1 MKNAIL
7 FIALLLA
14 TFTASAQ
21 YDEPPYRRS
30 SIYSVLVN
38 HSDLKFSNE
47 IVAVFKQMP
56 VPDKYNDHDLSVKV
70 VKATTAGHINQ
81 SIADQFLKNNNI
93 ASRLVS
99 KWFDRN
105 FLTGECDLRIIQK
118 RGQYSASEQ
127 EKAKAAVLVEGKGEA
142 MLQDA
147 GLELIGKTFVLVNDI
162 QYIDKEQRAQFWAAM
177 ASVAG
182 SVMAEATGEKSWA
195 TVGNTTALAVSTIK
209 GFRCKVLTHL
219 YQLVWDEYAE
229 QTFYEKIYSDVPNSQ
244 KLAAMEQ
251 YRSSFKLQYIGSQ
264 MSSGGATSFL
274 GINEDQPQVM
284 IRKACQRALDENVMN
299 LQKNFDVFKVRVP
312 LTSIEPITA
321 QIGRKEGIT
330 TNSKFEVLE
339 ISYDKNGRRIYK
351 RVGVI
356 RPISDDKIWDN
367 RYMSVEERAPGA
379 TLGFTTF
386 EKVSG
391 GKFYNGMLIRE
402 IK

>member
-1 MKNAIL
+1 M
-7 FIALLLA
+7 LLA
-14 TFTASAQ
+14 AFTTSAQ
-21 YDEPPYRRS
+21 DEEPPYRRS

-47 IVAVFKQMP
+47 IVSVFKQMP

-70 VKATTAGHINQ
+70 IKATTGGYTDR
-81 SIADQFLKNNNI
+81 SVADQFLKNNNV
-93 ASRLVS
+93 ASRLIS

-118 RGQYSASEQ
+118 RGEYTASEQ
-127 EKAKAAVLVEGKGEA
+127 ERAKAAVMVEGKGNA

-147 GLELIGKTFVLVNDI
+147 GLDLIGKTFVLVNDI
-162 QYIDKEQRAQFWAAM
+162 QYIDKAQTSQFWAGFA
-177 ASVAG
+177 ALAG
-182 SVMAEATGEKSWA
+182 EVLTQATGDNAWS
-195 TVGNTTALAVSTIK
+195 TVGHTTALAVSTIK
-209 GFRCKVLTHL
+209 GFRCKVYTHL

-229 QTFYEKIYSDVPNSQ
+229 DIFYKKIYSDVPNDQ

-274 GINEDQPQVM
+274 GINEDKPQVM

-299 LQKNFDVFKVRVP
+299 LQKNFEVFKVKVP
-312 LTSIEPITA
+312 LISTEPLTA

-330 TNSKFEVLE
+330 TNSKYEVLE
-339 ISYDKNGRRIYK
+339 VVEKNGRRTYK
-351 RVGVI
+351 RIGVI

-367 RYMSVEERAPGA
+367 RYMAVEERAPGA
-379 TLGFTTF
+379 TLGYTTF

-391 GKFYNGMLIRE
+391 GKFYEGCLIRE